1 MGTWATNLELATLG
15 DDDLCGGL
23 TAGRTLLLDGLD
35 NVESLGHGTEH
46 NVLAVEPVGLDG
58 AQEELGTVGVGSSV
72 GHGENT
78 GSGVLREKNNR
89 NKHQS

>member
-46 NVLAVEPVGLDG
+46 NVLAVEPGSRRKSDK
-58 AQEELGTVGVGSSV
+58 ELAAVCVWTAVSLTIPTTTLSNSR
-72 GHGENT
+72 HF
-78 GSGVLREKNNR
+78 
-89 NKHQS
+89 H